1 MAIQIDGQGN
11 KLWGALQR
19 GKFMTGMHIWQK
31 HMYRPC
37 THGRQALWVEPA
49 AIVRV
54 GDPRQLTLNQHL
66 RLPAG
71 SLSLSQLVSG
81 CLSAPLSASQ
91 PSQARAKASAALR
104 SYVDPHELLGQY
116 NPELALSRQALLD

>member
-1 MAIQIDGQGN
+1 VAIQIDGQGN

-19 GKFMTGMHIWQK
+19 GKFMAGMHIWQK

-54 GDPRQLTLNQHL
+54 GDPRLLL

-71 SLSLSQLVSG
+71 SLSLSQV
-81 CLSAPLSASQ
+81 ASVR
-91 PSQARAKASAALR
+91 P
-104 SYVDPHELLGQY
+104 
-116 NPELALSRQALLD
+116 